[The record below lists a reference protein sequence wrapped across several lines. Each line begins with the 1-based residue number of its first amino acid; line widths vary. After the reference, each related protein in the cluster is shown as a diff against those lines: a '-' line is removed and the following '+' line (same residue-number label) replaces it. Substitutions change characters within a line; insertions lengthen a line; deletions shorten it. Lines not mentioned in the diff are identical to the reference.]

1 MPLDKK
7 TWMSIFISAIM
18 ILSVIGF
25 ALTFTEPEHQLEY
38 NGIKFSRTQQG
49 WQAKINNIKMQ
60 FVYHP
65 LELEDISLDE
75 GAKAALDTRVMWFS
89 YSPEDTY
96 AREVAD
102 ALFYMEEKLN
112 NADKIY
118 VQRALLNNTGY
129 VLPEVTCANATIT
142 VPVLILKSGNE
153 TTIKHENGCIIAT
166 AEDSRDIYRI
176 ADKILYEALEVTR

>member
-1 MPLDKK
+1 MQLGKK

-25 ALTFTEPEHQLEY
+25 ALTFTAPEHRVEY
-38 NGIKFSRTQQG
+38 NGMKFSRTQQG
-49 WQAKINNIKMQ
+49 WQAKINNIKLQ
-60 FVYHP
+60 FTYHP

-75 GAKAALDTRVMWFS
+75 GAKATLDTRVMWFS
-89 YSPEDTY
+89 YSPEDIY

-129 VLPEVTCANATIT
+129 VLPEVTCTNATT
-142 VPVLILKSGNE
+142 AVPVFILQSGNE
-153 TTIKHENGCIIAT
+153 TIIKHENGCIIAT
-166 AEDSRDIYRI
+166 AEDGRDIYRI
-176 ADKILYEALEVTR
+176 ADKMLYQALGVTR